1 MPQTSQIKVAF
12 NAGVIS
18 PLGALR
24 LDLERAASGCREVV
38 NFIPRAAGPI
48 FKRAGTENLGRIKD
62 DEPAVLKGFNYSI
75 NTRFQLEFGAGYV
88 RFWKDRAPVYLAPGA
103 PSVWSGTTTQ
113 YDLGTPVFNGNVLY
127 RAASTHTPTGGNQP
141 PSAQWATTNIKK
153 WATAV
158 GYVVGDL
165 ISLASGL
172 MYVCITNHT
181 SAASFAVGSNWALI
195 TLSPS
200 TTWNTSTSYV
210 VGQKVFRTVSGD
222 LRGFR
227 CISAHTSG
235 ASTAPGTGASWTSR
249 WENYNNPPN
258 HDTTSKVYVAGDA
271 VRIGSAVYICKL
283 GHTSSTSNEPL
294 DGGSPWAALTGVSAW
309 TGASTSRAVG
319 DWFFYA
325 NGVYQTVIAKTTGTY
340 MNSADYLTNFF
351 ILNTIADWTSS
362 PSYLQSAVVSTSAN
376 NALYLCIADH
386 TTATTTEP
394 GTEGGKPY
402 WQGLQNLYLWVTG
415 TTYST
420 GQFVVNSGITYR
432 VASDH
437 TSGTFATDLSNGL
450 LVAASYPLE
459 LPTPYT
465 LDDIDE
471 LNPIGI
477 NDQVWLLHPDKET
490 RLLERF
496 GDTAWRIGDI
506 TWDFPPMRD
515 GNIDD
520 AHTLAVSA
528 TTGTGATL
536 TSSAKLFDAAM
547 VGGYFEVAHRRD
559 QSTSKVAF
567 NANGN
572 SAALRFNGRLDVFI
586 YGTSWKGDVFL
597 EFSKDGSTNWQV
609 QRSWTQPVANMRTIS
624 TFTTVEEET
633 FARLRFVRDGAGT
646 TSDYGIIEAADAR
659 VRGLVKIT
667 AYASPTQVTVDVVK
681 DVWATTATTLWA
693 EGAYS
698 DYRGWPRAGTVHEQ
712 RLYLVGTNDKSG
724 ESDKVRGSKV
734 DGFFDFS
741 TSSNADSA
749 LAFVAASR
757 ESNALMWSETFG
769 KALILGSLAEEWSAR
784 NFDSSVLSPSN
795 PPRVER
801 ETRMGS
807 APIPAVLLGDALMFI
822 STDQRKVLEFSYSF
836 ADEKHIK
843 QDMTQLSEH
852 LFNAGIKQVAVARNP
867 DPVLYCVMKN
877 GELLSFTYD
886 RNQNVAAWA
895 KHTTGTGL
903 YESVSVVYGGTS
915 GVDEVW
921 FIINRG
927 GKRFV
932 EAYHQETANFTFT
945 GTEDK
950 LCYCDCSVLVEGAP
964 STIVSG
970 LTDYEGL
977 AVAVLADGK
986 VVNGLTVTSGQIT
999 LPTAA
1004 SVVRIGLP
1012 YTASYQGMWLDLQL
1026 QDGSAQDRKQ
1036 RVAQITVFTH
1046 NSNGFEYNP
1055 DPLDGST
1062 WYGKDTGDRTDVGLR
1077 VTRPSRFT
1085 VTNPARHGYETN
1097 LTIRSNDPLPVNILG
1112 LIYLNEFFG

>member
-18 PLGALR
+18 PLAALR
-24 LDLERAASGCREVV
+24 LDLERAASGCRELV

-88 RFWKDRAPVYLAPGA
+88 RFWKDRAPVYFAPGA
-103 PSVWSGTTTQ
+103 PSVWSGTTSQ
-113 YDLGTPVFNGNVLY
+113 YDIGTPVFGSNVLY
-127 RAASTHTPTGGNQP
+127 RAASTHTPNGGNQP
-141 PSAQWATTNIKK
+141 PSPQWTTTNIEK
-153 WATAV
+153 WVTATA
-158 GYVVGDL
+158 YVVGDL
-165 ISLASGL
+165 VIS
-172 MYVCITNHT
+172 
-181 SAASFAVGSNWALI
+181 GSNVWVC
-195 TLSPS
+195 
-200 TTWNTSTSYV
+200 NTN
-210 VGQKVFRTVSGD
+210 
-222 LRGFR
+222 
-227 CISAHTSG
+227 HTSG
-235 ASTAPGTGASWTSR
+235 ASIGSSFTAVGRSTYYGWITAIPYVVGDMVAEVVSGNLRFFRCKLNHTSGAGSKPGTGASWTTY
-249 WENYNNPPN
+249 WENANNPA
-258 HDTTSKVYVAGDA
+258 HSTSSKAYKVGDFVMGSGVVYV
-271 VRIGSAVYICKL
+271 CKSD
-283 GHTSSTSNEPL
+283 HTSSTSNEPT
-294 DGGSPWAALTGVSAW
+294 DGGSPWVAVTGIAGW
-309 TGASTSRAVG
+309 TGASVSRAVG
-319 DWFFYA
+319 DWVWYGPLPMRVGTA
-325 NGVYQTVIAKTTGTY
+325 NTSGTY
-340 MNSADYLTNFF
+340 IPYPLGVVYFA
-351 ILNTIADWTSS
+351 IPQEAGADWTSS
-362 PSYLQSAVVSTSAN
+362 PTYSQNAVVSAGVS

-386 TTATTTEP
+386 ATATTTEP
-394 GTEGGKPY
+394 GTDGGKPY
-402 WQGLQNLYLWVTG
+402 WQKLQNLYLWVTG
-415 TTYST
+415 TNYTA

-432 VASDH
+432 VASNH

-459 LPTPYT
+459 LSTPYT

-515 GNIDD
+515 ENIDD
-520 AHTLAVSA
+520 THTLAVSA
-528 TTGTGATL
+528 TTGTGVTL
-536 TSSAKLFDAAM
+536 TASAKLFDAAM

-559 QSTSKVAF
+559 QSTSKLSFA
-567 NANGN
+567 ADGN

-586 YGTSWKGDVFL
+586 YGTDWKGDVFL
-597 EFSKDGSTNWQV
+597 EFSKDGTTNWQV

-624 TFTTVEEET
+624 TFVTVEEET
-633 FARLRFVRDGAGT
+633 FARLRFDRDGTGT
-646 TSDYGIIEAADAR
+646 AISYGLIEAADAR
-659 VRGLVKIT
+659 VRGLVKVT
-667 AYASPTQVTVDVVK
+667 AYASPTQVTVDVIK

-741 TSSNADSA
+741 TSSNDDSS

-757 ESNALMWSETFG
+757 ESNALMWAETFG

-784 NFDSSVLSPSN
+784 NFESSVLSPSN

-903 YESVSVVYGGTS
+903 YESVSVIYGGTS

-945 GTEDK
+945 GTEDE

-964 STIVSG
+964 STVVSG

-1036 RVAQITVFTH
+1036 RAAQITVFTH

-1077 VTRPSRFT
+1077 VIRPSRFT